1 MNAEDKRISELRL
14 ERYALGELSREEKL
28 KTQDSLESDE
38 TLRARLSELER
49 SDRDI
54 IEKYPP
60 RSMSPLI
67 LKRLSESAHDASRA
81 THRRRLGR
89 RLPRAIEWSVG
100 IAAVFLVSLSIYAF
114 RPGTM
119 PAISGSGGD
128 IVRAKGVSSHLL
140 LFRKSQAGAEQLADG
155 AVTQKGDLLQIGYE
169 AGSPGYG
176 AIFSIDGRWLVTF
189 HLPAGYGGG
198 QRTAPKLEAPG
209 PALLPSAYELD
220 DAPSFERF
228 FFVYSPSS
236 FDLRLA
242 WQAARSLSSSKNEGN
257 LGAMGLPSSLR
268 CYTVVLKKKEVK

>member
-1 MNAEDKRISELRL
+1 MNVEEKRISELRL
-14 ERYALGELSREEKL
+14 ERYALGELSREEKR

-38 TLRARLSELER
+38 ALRARLSELER
-49 SDRDI
+49 SDREI

-67 LKRLSESAHDASRA
+67 LERLSESAHDASRA
-81 THRRRLGR
+81 THRRRL
-89 RLPRAIEWSVG
+89 PRAVEWSIG

-114 RPGTM
+114 RPASM
-119 PAISGSGGD
+119 PAISGNVGD
-128 IVRAKGVSSHLL
+128 IVRAKGAAPHLL

-155 AVTQKGDLLQIGYE
+155 AVTQKEDLLQIGYE

-176 AIFSIDGRWLVTF
+176 AIFSIDGRGLVTF
-189 HLPAGYGGG
+189 HLPAAYGGG

-242 WQAARSLSSSKNEGN
+242 WQAARSLSASKG
-257 LGAMGLPSSLR
+257 GGDHAAMELPTALR
-268 CYTVVLKKKEVK
+268 WYSVILKKKEVK